1 MADPRTEAYFQ
12 RLANVDSD
20 PIKSLGTEQ
29 KVADFDGPMSE
40 EARER
45 TPLETFKSGALQ
57 GAEGIAADVEYFKAL
72 ANTVVGA
79 DERSVADNIAS
90 ARMYEENAATATE
103 DIASFEEFLEE
114 PTVGGFFTQALKF
127 SGQAAPSLITTVAG
141 GGIGGVA
148 TVLGKKGIGYTGK
161 KIAER
166 IGRDSIERTVKGT
179 ATPDEKDLA
188 NSLYS
193 TFKKGALGGAF
204 IAEYVPLSGQN
215 VNEALEAGQ
224 ELTREQALR
233 AGMLGVPQAVVGVA
247 GEAAIVKL
255 LGNVARKRAVKEGST
270 FSDFAKQVAT
280 NTLKTGAIE
289 AGTETVQEG
298 LSVLNRMDLDPTYT
312 TEDAQLRLA
321 EAAFG
326 GFMGGAPVGGGG
338 TIIGRTARAVA
349 DAGVLDATADVF
361 DKARRMMDE
370 KRTKDIND
378 TVDGEQ
384 FGDLMS
390 GNTMPES
397 QADINAQLNAMTDNT
412 SDKKAVWV
420 AGDTP
425 EYKSRRNRVT
435 NITVNGK
442 LAFSAY
448 IPGRG
453 TIVSTDKAI
462 VQEVINSRASDSSLA
477 IALGY
482 NESKSDAAGS
492 DTVVQALDKDGNVV
506 SEEVTSQEGI
516 PAALENA
523 RKLSPKGG
531 TVNVTTLDEA
541 LESRKRKVESEKG
554 PEIRDTDVDDT
565 VREMNEDDLF
575 DAIELAKGS
584 KFKSVTVTRPDG
596 TRVKIGLADLTA
608 AAEKLTQGKKRSPK
622 NNDEAADVPD
632 PLTSSVIE
640 DADGYIIPLDR
651 VINEG
656 DGFQSPWLSADGKII
671 GTGQDHLAFAGN
683 ASEGLGLENTGSYSG
698 FMRQTNAIRFSAF
711 EDASTGDYV
720 VSIHTFEGQ
729 KLTQAQ
735 LDVLRKINTA
745 RGGKVKLLFGAS
757 DTQANPNYEQLSLD
771 DFLSENNAATSAQ
784 SSDSALDT
792 EPDQETDIEN
802 QEGVQ
807 TLEGEETVT
816 GTYEPKADRNQT
828 FDNTQEARD
837 DYDATFGAQDWSTA
851 EIGEATES
859 TLREAVRQQRANK
872 NAVVTIRKN
881 SDGKFEV
888 VRTAFDE
895 NLIDL
900 EDNSGK
906 EKKVYR
912 VTESEF
918 LDRAIK
924 IAKNSKFKNI
934 VLVTP
939 DGKRIK
945 VNLADLTRAGQR
957 LSSARGDGK
966 FEGQTPF
973 EAARKGLQEILTELR
988 LEGYDVVV
996 SGESIFDIGD
1006 QPVPDY
1012 QGSTTAAV
1020 INGNQVTLG
1029 ELLSP
1034 PQTIPEQRPETVIA
1048 EDVDSEG
1055 RPTGEIVGSQ
1065 SGTDAAMDAFER
1077 FQRDVMGRET
1087 RRVNQE
1093 FDPDDQV
1100 DETDGRS
1107 EVDRNLDQP
1116 ETTQD
1121 ADRQTDRRTGRAPTT
1136 NNQAEP
1142 TQPNRPQPAPEVVA
1156 GVEESFLVGL
1166 INNLRKAIKLKNP
1179 PRVFTYEKLVNMTMG
1194 EIEQQFG
1201 AENVNQVLS
1210 SINRMR
1216 ESNGKLRGMHVTLVD
1231 SGSEA
1236 NLIILNESGNTLR
1249 DAAVLAHEFGHAL
1262 FREEMAAATAN
1273 PALRARLLRA
1283 FEKDPRH
1290 QNYLNAYD
1298 YELAFEEWYADQVA
1312 RWATKKFINK
1322 QAKTLTD
1329 KHFKELAQKLK
1340 VMYREFTRTM
1350 KRRLGNTSQDFET
1363 YIEAVVDAKKK
1374 GYETAGTN
1382 TNPNFVQKALV
1393 QEVNQA
1399 VVKMGGEGLADHW
1412 RGTLAKIAR
1421 NPKMRPLMK
1430 IVRTADGIMRLHG
1443 GRKIADMFYIR
1454 SQDSSADGGLGF
1466 VGASARQIADFQNK
1480 FEEEVGSMDDP
1491 DVQAALLEA
1500 MGDEDTDQLSPK
1512 AQQVRKFLDTV
1523 YDEYIAPS
1531 NTDIG
1536 RRENYFPTALNL
1548 MAIQENLDEFVQ
1560 LVIEQDP
1567 TAKEEDVRKSINAVL
1582 KYNQSVADGEP
1593 IDIDGTNPA
1602 EAVEKALKL
1611 TVNVGRN
1618 NLYQA
1623 GFLHEPQDAFV
1634 QYLRHIVKRVEW
1646 NKHTKDEDGNSI
1658 LEEEMDKLDPE
1669 DKAVVEEIIATHL
1682 GYQTNPLSPMWR
1694 KVNSYGQFLQFI
1706 TILPFAAI
1714 ASLPELAGPVIN
1726 SKEFSGLIEGLK
1738 QIPATIKNRAEA
1750 RQFARDLG
1758 VVTNEVVA
1766 NSWVT
1771 QAELDY
1777 MDPKVRKM
1785 SDVFFKYTGLQWFTT
1800 FSREFAAG
1808 MGVQFILKHARN
1820 EFDNPRSERYLQE
1833 LGLTAED
1840 VLAWNKGG
1848 RKFTTP
1854 EGKKVKRG
1862 LQRFVESSIL
1872 RPNSAERP
1880 VWASDPH
1887 WALVWQLKSYF
1898 YAYGKVIM
1906 GGVYREMVAR
1916 RTEMDGQGM
1925 PQLTATLAVLGLTAL
1940 ATMPLAMLAM
1950 EVREYTKQGLAA
1962 ILPGVETD
1970 NKYFRTDRMDWP
1982 TYLTE
1987 VVDKSGFLGIFTLA
2001 AMSHQNA
2008 KWDDEGIEGF
2018 APDSILPF
2026 LGPTAETVDTILEN
2040 GFQVNKT
2047 LKDRLIP
2054 IYNQL

>member
-1 MADPRTEAYFQ
+1 MADPTDYISTLTQSVLDNETPDFSVTEDTPETERKRTI
-12 RLANVDSD
+12 S
-20 PIKSLGTEQ
+20 
-29 KVADFDGPMSE
+29 
-40 EARER
+40 
-45 TPLETFKSGALQ
+45 ETFSDGMLQ
-57 GAEGIAADVEYFKAL
+57 GSEGLAADVEYFKAL
-72 ANTVVGA
+72 SKTLVGS
-79 DERSVADNIAS
+79 DEDSIADNIAE
-90 ARMYEENAATATE
+90 ARRLEENASLAVQ
-103 DIASFEEFLEE
+103 DIDTFGEFLEA
-114 PTVGGFFTQALKF
+114 PTVSGFFEQAVKF
-127 SGQAAPSLITTVAG
+127 SGQAVPSLVTTVAG
-141 GGIGGVA
+141 GGVGGVA
-148 TVLGKKGIGYTGK
+148 TVLGKKGVTYSSR

-166 IGRDSIERTVKGT
+166 IGRDSINRTIKGT

-188 NSLYS
+188 NSLYK
-193 TFKKGALGGAF
+193 TFKNGAIGGAF
-204 IAEYVPLSGQN
+204 AAEYVPLSGSN
-215 VNEALEAGQ
+215 LSEALDSGK
-224 ELTREQALR
+224 ELDTEQAAR
-233 AGMLGVPQAVVGVA
+233 AGLLGLPQAAIGVA
-247 GEAAIVKL
+247 GEVAIVKL
-255 LGNVARKRAVKEGST
+255 LGNVAKKRAVKESST
-270 FSDFAKQVAT
+270 FGDFAKLVAT
-280 NTLKTGAIE
+280 NTLRTGAIE
-289 AGTETVQEG
+289 GATEVGQES
-298 LSVLNRMDLDPTYT
+298 LAVLNRMDLDPTYT
-312 TEDAQLRLA
+312 AEDAQLRLA

-326 GFMGGAPVGGGG
+326 GFFGGAPVGATG
-338 TIIGRTARAVA
+338 TVA
-349 DAGVLDATADVF
+349 ATGIRKVAEAGVLDATADIM

-378 TVDGEQ
+378 VVDDEQ
-384 FGDLMS
+384 YGDPLS
-390 GNTMPES
+390 STTTPES
-397 QADINAQLNAMTDNT
+397 QADLNAQLKAMVDPTSTKKSVWQAGTDPAFNARPN
-412 SDKKAVWV
+412 KV
-420 AGDTP
+420 TP
-425 EYKSRRNRVT
+425 VT
-435 NITVNGK
+435 VDGK
-442 LAFSAY
+442 RAFAAF

-453 TIVSTDKAI
+453 TIISADKNI
-462 VQEVINSRASDSSLA
+462 VQEVINSRATDSSLA

-482 NESKSDAAGS
+482 NQSKTEAGPT
-492 DTVVQALDKDGNVV
+492 DIVVQVFDTDGNVV
-506 SEEVTSQEGI
+506 SEEVTNQDVLQQTIENAEGLKPDGGSI
-516 PAALENA
+516 NITTAEQALETRA
-523 RKLSPKGG
+523 KKYQQ
-531 TVNVTTLDEA
+531 EQ
-541 LESRKRKVESEKG
+541 G
-554 PEIRDTDVDDT
+554 PDIRDADVDDSI
-565 VREMNEDDLF
+565 REMNEDDLF

-584 KFKSVTVTRPDG
+584 KFKSITVTRPDG
-596 TRVKIGLADLTA
+596 TKVKIGLADLTA

-622 NNDEAADVPD
+622 DV
-632 PLTSSVIE
+632 E
-640 DADGYIIPLDR
+640 DAP
-651 VINEG
+651 
-656 DGFQSPWLSADGKII
+656 
-671 GTGQDHLAFAGN
+671 
-683 ASEGLGLENTGSYSG
+683 
-698 FMRQTNAIRFSAF
+698 QT
-711 EDASTGDYV
+711 EV
-720 VSIHTFEGQ
+720 
-729 KLTQAQ
+729 
-735 LDVLRKINTA
+735 
-745 RGGKVKLLFGAS
+745 
-757 DTQANPNYEQLSLD
+757 
-771 DFLSENNAATSAQ
+771 
-784 SSDSALDT
+784 
-792 EPDQETDIEN
+792 DQETDLEN

-807 TLEGEETVT
+807 TIEGEETVT
-816 GTYEPKADRNQT
+816 GTYEPKADRARV

-837 DYDATFGAQDWSTA
+837 DYDAAFGAQEWDTA
-851 EIGEATES
+851 EIGEVSES

-881 SDGKFEV
+881 SAGKFEV
-888 VRTAFDE
+888 VRTSFDS
-895 NLIDL
+895 NLIELVDPV
-900 EDNSGK
+900 D
-906 EKKVYR
+906 KKVYR
-912 VTESEF
+912 VTEAEF

-924 IAKNSKFKNI
+924 IAKKSKFKNI

-957 LSSARGDGK
+957 LASARGDGR

-988 LEGYDVVV
+988 LAGYDVVV
-996 SGESIFDIGD
+996 SGESIFDIGN

-1012 QGSTTAAV
+1012 QGSTVAAV
-1020 INGNQVTLG
+1020 INGKEVTLG

-1034 PQTIPEQRPETVIA
+1034 PQTIPEQRPEAVIA

-1055 RPTGEIVGSQ
+1055 RPTSERAGVQ
-1065 SGTDAAMDAFER
+1065 SGTDEAMDAFER

-1107 EVDRNLDQP
+1107 EVDRMLDQP
-1116 ETTQD
+1116 ETAQD

-1142 TQPNRPQPAPEVVA
+1142 TQPNRPQAEPETIA

-1179 PRVFTYEKLVNMTMG
+1179 PRVFTYENLVNMTIG

-1201 AENVNQVLS
+1201 VENVNQVLAA
-1210 SINRMR
+1210 INRMR
-1216 ESNGKLRGMHVTLVD
+1216 ESNGNLRGMHLTLVD

-1236 NLIILNESGNTLR
+1236 NLIILNESGNMLR

-1273 PALRARLLRA
+1273 PALRARLLKA
-1283 FEKDPRH
+1283 FEKDPRY

-1322 QAKTLTD
+1322 QARSLTD

-1340 VMYREFTRTM
+1340 AMYREFTRTM

-1374 GYETAGTN
+1374 GYETAGTSA
-1382 TNPNFVQKALV
+1382 NPNFVQKAMV

-1399 VVKMGGEGLADHW
+1399 VVKMGGEALADHW
-1412 RGTLAKIAR
+1412 RGKLADIAR
-1421 NPKMRPLMK
+1421 NPKLRPLMK
-1430 IVRTADGIMRLHG
+1430 LARTADGIMRLHA

-1454 SQDSSADGGLGF
+1454 SQDSNADGGLGF
-1466 VGASARQIADFQNK
+1466 VGASARQIAEFQNK
-1480 FEEEVGSMDDP
+1480 FETEVGEMSDP

-1500 MGDEDTDQLSPK
+1500 MSDRDTDQLSEK
-1512 AQQVRKFLDTV
+1512 GQAVRKFLESV

-1531 NTDIG
+1531 ATDIG
-1536 RRENYFPTALNL
+1536 RVENYFPTALNL
-1548 MAIQENLDEFVQ
+1548 MAIQENLDGFVE
-1560 LVIEQDP
+1560 LVLQQDP
-1567 TAKEEDVRKSINAVL
+1567 TADEKSVRDSIQAVL
-1582 KYNQSVADGEP
+1582 KYNQSIADGQP
-1593 IDIDGTNPA
+1593 IDVDASNPA
-1602 EAVEKALKL
+1602 AAVEKALQL
-1611 TVNVGRN
+1611 TLNVGRQ
-1618 NLYQA
+1618 NLYDA

-1634 QYLRHIVKRVEW
+1634 QYLRHVVKRVEW
-1646 NKHTKDEDGNSI
+1646 NKHTKDNQGNSI
-1658 LEEEMDKLDPE
+1658 LDQELDKLAPE
-1669 DKAVVEEIIATHL
+1669 DRAIAEEIIATHL

-1694 KVNSYGQFLQFI
+1694 KVNSYGQFLQFV

-1714 ASLPELAGPVIN
+1714 ASLPEIAGPIIN
-1726 SKEFSGLIEGLK
+1726 SKEFGGLVEGLK
-1738 QIPATIKNRAEA
+1738 QIPTTIKNRAEA

-1785 SDVFFKYTGLQWFTT
+1785 SDVFFKYTALQWFTT

-1820 EFDNPRSERYLQE
+1820 EFNNPRSERYLRE
-1833 LGLTAED
+1833 LGLTAKE
-1840 VLAWNKGG
+1840 VMAWNDGG
-1848 RKFTTP
+1848 RKLTSP
-1854 EGKKVKRG
+1854 EGKKVKKG

-1906 GGVYREMVAR
+1906 GGVYREMIAR

-1925 PQLTATLAVLGLTAL
+1925 PQLTATLAVLALTAL

-1962 ILPGVETD
+1962 VLPGVEMD

-1987 VVDKSGFLGIFTLA
+1987 TIDRSGFLGIFTLA

-2008 KWDDEGIEGF
+2008 KWDDKGIEGF
-2018 APDSILPF
+2018 APDAILPF

-2040 GFQVNKT
+2040 GFSIDRT
-2047 LKDRLIP
+2047 LKNRLIP

>member
-1 MADPRTEAYFQ
+1 MADPNDYLSTLSQSVLDSGVPDTTVTADTPETENKRTLSEAF
-12 RLANVDSD
+12 SD
-20 PIKSLGTEQ
+20 G
-29 KVADFDGPMSE
+29 M
-40 EARER
+40 
-45 TPLETFKSGALQ
+45 LQ
-57 GAEGIAADVEYFKAL
+57 GVEGMAADVEYFKAL
-72 ANTVVGA
+72 AKTLVGA
-79 DERSVADNIAS
+79 DEESIADNIAEARRLEES
-90 ARMYEENAATATE
+90 ASLAVKDMDT
-103 DIASFEEFLEE
+103 FGEFLEN
-114 PTVGGFFTQALKF
+114 PTVTGFIEQAVKF
-127 SGQAAPSLITTVAG
+127 SGQAVPSIATTVSSG
-141 GGIGGVA
+141 GVGGVA
-148 TVLGKKGIGYTGK
+148 AVLGKKGVGYTGK

-166 IGRDSIERTVKGT
+166 IGRDSIERTIKGT
-179 ATPDEKDLA
+179 ATPDERDLA
-188 NSLYS
+188 NSLYR
-193 TFKKGALGGAF
+193 TFRNGSIGGAF
-204 IAEYVPLSGQN
+204 TAEYIPLSGSN
-215 VNEALEAGQ
+215 LGEALDSGQ
-224 ELTREQALR
+224 ELDKGQAAR
-233 AGMLGVPQAVVGVA
+233 AALVGVPQATIGVA
-247 GEAAIVKL
+247 GEVAIVKL
-255 LGNVARKRAVKEGST
+255 LGNIAKKRAVKESST
-270 FSDFAKQVAT
+270 FGDFAKLVAT
-280 NTLKTGAIE
+280 NTLRTGTIE
-289 AGTETVQEG
+289 GTTEFTQEG
-298 LSVLNRMDLDPTYT
+298 LGILNRMDLDPTYT
-312 TEDAQLRLA
+312 AEEAQLRLA

-326 GFMGGAPVGGGG
+326 GFMGGAPVGGAG
-338 TIIGRTARAVA
+338 TVVA
-349 DAGVLDATADVF
+349 TGVRKVAEAGVLDATADVM

-370 KRTKDIND
+370 KRGKDIND

-384 FGDLMS
+384 YGDVMS
-390 GNTMPES
+390 GTTTPES
-397 QADINAQLNAMTDNT
+397 QADINAQLKAMVDPT
-412 SDKKAVWV
+412 STKKSVWQ

-425 EYKSRRNRVT
+425 ALKARTNTVT
-435 NITVNGK
+435 PVTVDGK
-442 LAFSAY
+442 RAFAAF

-453 TIVSTDKAI
+453 TIISTNESI
-462 VQEVINSRASDSSLA
+462 VQEVIKSRASDGALA

-482 NESKSDAAGS
+482 SQSKSEVGNS
-492 DTVVQALDKDGNVV
+492 DIVVQAFDVNGNVV
-506 SEEVTSQEGI
+506 SEEVTSQENLQE
-516 PAALENA
+516 AMQNA
-523 RKLSPKGG
+523 EGLKPDGG
-531 TVNVTTLDEA
+531 FVSVTTLQQA
-541 LESRKRKVESEKG
+541 LETRAKKYQQEQG
-554 PEIRDTDVDDT
+554 PDIRDADVDDSI
-565 VREMNEDDLF
+565 REMNEDDLF

-640 DADGYIIPLDR
+640 DAYGYIIPLDR

-771 DFLSENNAATSAQ
+771 DFLSENNAATPTQ
-784 SSDSALDT
+784 PSDSALDT

-888 VRTAFDE
+888 VRTSFDS
-895 NLIDL
+895 NLIELVDPV
-900 EDNSGK
+900 D
-906 EKKVYR
+906 KKVYR
-912 VTESEF
+912 VTEAEF

-924 IAKNSKFKNI
+924 IAKKSKFKNI

-996 SGESIFDIGD
+996 SGESIFDIGN

-1012 QGSTTAAV
+1012 QGSTVAAV
-1020 INGNQVTLG
+1020 INGKQVTLG

-1034 PQTIPEQRPETVIA
+1034 PQTIPEQRPEAVIA

-1055 RPTGEIVGSQ
+1055 RPTGERVAVQ
-1065 SGTDAAMDAFER
+1065 SGTDEAMDAFER

-1093 FDPDDQV
+1093 FDPADQV
-1100 DETDGRS
+1100 QETDGRS
-1107 EVDRNLDQP
+1107 EVDRMLDQP
-1116 ETTQD
+1116 ETAQD

-1142 TQPNRPQPAPEVVA
+1142 TQPNRPQAEPEVVA

-1179 PRVFTYEKLVNMTMG
+1179 PRVFTYENLVNMTMG
-1194 EIEQQFG
+1194 ELEQQFG
-1201 AENVNQVLS
+1201 AENVNQILASV
-1210 SINRMR
+1210 NRIR
-1216 ESNGKLRGMHVTLVD
+1216 ESNGNLRGMHVTLLD
-1231 SGSEA
+1231 SGSKA

-1262 FREEMAAATAN
+1262 FREEMTAATAN

-1283 FEKDPRH
+1283 FEKDPRY

-1322 QAKTLTD
+1322 QAKSLTD
-1329 KHFKELAQKLK
+1329 KHFKELAKKLK
-1340 VMYREFTRTM
+1340 AMYREFTRTM

-1374 GYETAGTN
+1374 GYETAGTSA
-1382 TNPNFVQKALV
+1382 NPNFVQKAMV

-1399 VVKMGGEGLADHW
+1399 VVKMGGEALADHW
-1412 RGTLAKIAR
+1412 RGALADIAR
-1421 NPKMRPLMK
+1421 SPKLRPLMK
-1430 IVRTADGIMRLHG
+1430 LVRTADGIMRLHG

-1454 SQDSSADGGLGF
+1454 SQDPNADGGLGF
-1466 VGASARQIADFQNK
+1466 VGASARQIAEFQNK
-1480 FEEEVGSMDDP
+1480 FEEQVGSMDDP
-1491 DVQAALLEA
+1491 EVQAALLEA

-1512 AQQVRKFLDTV
+1512 AQQVRKFLESI
-1523 YDEYIAPS
+1523 YDDYIAPS

-1536 RRENYFPTALNL
+1536 RQQNYFPTALNL
-1548 MAIQENLDEFVQ
+1548 MAIQENLDGFVELIMQ
-1560 LVIEQDP
+1560 QDP
-1567 TAKEEDVRKSINAVL
+1567 TANEAEVRKSINAVL
-1582 KYNQSVADGEP
+1582 RYNQSVADGKP
-1593 IDIDGTNPA
+1593 IDIDGTDPA
-1602 EAVEKALKL
+1602 VAVEKALQL
-1611 TVNVGRN
+1611 TLNVNRRS
-1618 NLYQA
+1618 LYDA

-1634 QYLRHIVKRVEW
+1634 QYVRHVVKRVEW
-1646 NKHTKDEDGNSI
+1646 NKHTKDEQGNDL
-1658 LEEEMDKLDPE
+1658 LEAEMNKLSPE
-1669 DKAVVEEIIATHL
+1669 DKEVVQEIIATHL

-1694 KVNSYGQFLQFI
+1694 KVNSYGQFLQFV

-1726 SKEFSGLIEGLK
+1726 SKEFGGLIEGLK

-1750 RQFARDLG
+1750 RQLARDLG
-1758 VVTNEVVA
+1758 VVTNEIVA

-1785 SDVFFKYTGLQWFTT
+1785 SDVFFKYTALQWFTT

-1833 LGLTAED
+1833 LGLTAKE
-1840 VLAWNKGG
+1840 VMAWNDSG

-1854 EGKKVKRG
+1854 EGKKIKRG

-1906 GGVYREMVAR
+1906 GGIYREMVSR
-1916 RTEMDGQGM
+1916 RKEMGGQGM
-1925 PQLTATLAVLGLTAL
+1925 PQLTATLSVLAITAL
-1940 ATMPLAMLAM
+1940 ATMPLAMLGM
-1950 EVREYTKQGLAA
+1950 ELREYTKQGLAA
-1962 ILPGVETD
+1962 VLPGVEMD

-1987 VVDKSGFLGIFTLA
+1987 VIDKSGFLGIFTLG

-2008 KWDDEGIEGF
+2008 KWDDKGIEGF
-2018 APDSILPF
+2018 APDAILPF

-2040 GFQVNKT
+2040 GFSIDRT
-2047 LKDRLIP
+2047 LKNRLIP

>member
-1 MADPRTEAYFQ
+1 MADPNDYLSTLTQSVLDSGVPDTTVTADTPETENKRTLSEAF
-12 RLANVDSD
+12 SD
-20 PIKSLGTEQ
+20 G
-29 KVADFDGPMSE
+29 M
-40 EARER
+40 
-45 TPLETFKSGALQ
+45 LQ
-57 GAEGIAADVEYFKAL
+57 GVEGMAADVEYFKAL
-72 ANTVVGA
+72 AKTLVGA
-79 DERSVADNIAS
+79 DEESIADNIAEARRLEES
-90 ARMYEENAATATE
+90 ASLAVKDMDT
-103 DIASFEEFLEE
+103 FGEFLEQ
-114 PTVGGFFTQALKF
+114 PTVTGFIEQAVKF
-127 SGQAAPSLITTVAG
+127 SGQAVPSIATTVST
-141 GGIGGVA
+141 GGVGGVVA
-148 TVLGKKGIGYTGK
+148 VLGKKGVGYTGK

-166 IGRDSIERTVKGT
+166 IGRDSIQRTIKGT

-188 NSLYS
+188 NSLYR
-193 TFKKGALGGAF
+193 TFRNGTIGGAF
-204 IAEYVPLSGQN
+204 TAEYIPLSGSN
-215 VNEALEAGQ
+215 LGEALDSGQ
-224 ELTREQALR
+224 ELDKGQAAR
-233 AGMLGVPQAVVGVA
+233 AALVGLPQATIGVA
-247 GEAAIVKL
+247 GEVAIVKL
-255 LGNVARKRAVKEGST
+255 LGNIAKKRAVKESST
-270 FSDFAKQVAT
+270 FGDFAKLVAT
-280 NTLKTGAIE
+280 NTLRTGAIE
-289 AGTETVQEG
+289 GTTEFTQEG
-298 LSVLNRMDLDPTYT
+298 LGILNRMDLDPTYT
-312 TEDAQLRLA
+312 AEEAQLRLA

-326 GFMGGAPVGGGG
+326 GFMGGAPVGGAG
-338 TIIGRTARAVA
+338 TVVA
-349 DAGVLDATADVF
+349 TGVRKVAEAGVLDATADVM

-370 KRTKDIND
+370 KRGKDIND

-384 FGDLMS
+384 YGDVMS
-390 GNTMPES
+390 GTTTPES
-397 QADINAQLNAMTDNT
+397 QADINAQLKAMVDPT
-412 SDKKAVWV
+412 STKKSVWQ

-425 EYKSRRNRVT
+425 ALKARTNTATPVT
-435 NITVNGK
+435 VDGK
-442 LAFSAY
+442 RAFAAF

-453 TIVSTDKAI
+453 TIISTDKSI
-462 VQEVINSRASDSSLA
+462 VQEVIKSRASDGALA

-482 NESKSDAAGS
+482 SQSKSEVGNS
-492 DTVVQALDKDGNVV
+492 DIVVQAFDVNGNVV
-506 SEEVTSQEGI
+506 SEEVTSQENLQE
-516 PAALENA
+516 AMQNA
-523 RKLSPKGG
+523 EGLKPDGG
-531 TVNVTTLDEA
+531 FVNVTTLQQA
-541 LESRKRKVESEKG
+541 LETRAKKYQQEQG
-554 PEIRDTDVDDT
+554 PDIRDADVDDSI
-565 VREMNEDDLF
+565 REMNEDDLF

-596 TRVKIGLADLTA
+596 TKVKIGLADLTA

-622 NNDEAADVPD
+622 DV
-632 PLTSSVIE
+632 E
-640 DADGYIIPLDR
+640 DAP
-651 VINEG
+651 
-656 DGFQSPWLSADGKII
+656 
-671 GTGQDHLAFAGN
+671 
-683 ASEGLGLENTGSYSG
+683 
-698 FMRQTNAIRFSAF
+698 QT
-711 EDASTGDYV
+711 EV
-720 VSIHTFEGQ
+720 
-729 KLTQAQ
+729 
-735 LDVLRKINTA
+735 
-745 RGGKVKLLFGAS
+745 
-757 DTQANPNYEQLSLD
+757 
-771 DFLSENNAATSAQ
+771 
-784 SSDSALDT
+784 
-792 EPDQETDIEN
+792 DQETDLENQEN

-807 TLEGEETVT
+807 TIEGEETVT
-816 GTYEPKADRNQT
+816 GTYEPKADRSRV

-837 DYDATFGAQDWSTA
+837 DYDATFGAQEWDTA
-851 EIGEATES
+851 EIGEVSES

-872 NAVVTIRKN
+872 NAVVSIRKN

-888 VRTAFDE
+888 VRTSFDS
-895 NLIDL
+895 NLIELVDPV
-900 EDNSGK
+900 D
-906 EKKVYR
+906 KKVYR
-912 VTESEF
+912 VTEAEF

-924 IAKNSKFKNI
+924 IAKKSKFKNI

-957 LSSARGDGK
+957 LASARGDGK

-996 SGESIFDIGD
+996 SGESIFDLGN

-1012 QGSTTAAV
+1012 QGSTVAAV
-1020 INGNQVTLG
+1020 INGKEVTLG

-1034 PQTIPEQRPETVIA
+1034 PQTIPEQRPEAVIA

-1055 RPTGEIVGSQ
+1055 RPTGERVAVQ
-1065 SGTDAAMDAFER
+1065 SGTDEAMDAFER

-1087 RRVNQE
+1087 SRVNEE
-1093 FDPDDQV
+1093 FDPADQV
-1100 DETDGRS
+1100 QETDGRS
-1107 EVDRNLDQP
+1107 EVDRMLDQP
-1116 ETTQD
+1116 ETVQD
-1121 ADRQTDRRTGRAPTT
+1121 ANRQTDRRTGRAPTT

-1142 TQPNRPQPAPEVVA
+1142 TQPNRSQAEPTQPNRPQAEPESEPVNIYFGTGENTILSNLAYRPFQYNGYKFLSVEHAYQTLKSGKFDQVTYDAYNRLPPARVNGRKIVGKKSANTKNGYNLDLMEKLIEASLAQNPEARQALLDTGSAEITHNQDRGIWRQEFPRIMTKIRDRLQSESSTRAEPEVVA

-1179 PRVFTYEKLVNMTMG
+1179 PRVFTYENLVNMTMG
-1194 EIEQQFG
+1194 ELEQQFG
-1201 AENVNQVLS
+1201 AENVNWILDSV
-1210 SINRMR
+1210 NRMR
-1216 ESNGKLRGMHVTLVD
+1216 QSNGNLRGMYVPLLD
-1231 SGSEA
+1231 SGSKA

-1262 FREEMAAATAN
+1262 FREEMTAATAN

-1283 FEKDPRH
+1283 FEKDPRY

-1322 QAKTLTD
+1322 QAKSLTD
-1329 KHFKELAQKLK
+1329 KHFKELAKKLK
-1340 VMYREFTRTM
+1340 AMYREFTRTM

-1374 GYETAGTN
+1374 GYETAGTSA
-1382 TNPNFVQKALV
+1382 NPNFVQKAMV

-1399 VVKMGGEGLADHW
+1399 VVKMGGEALADHW
-1412 RGTLAKIAR
+1412 RGALADIAR
-1421 NPKMRPLMK
+1421 NPKLRPLMK

-1454 SQDSSADGGLGF
+1454 SQDPDADGGLGF
-1466 VGASARQIADFQNK
+1466 VGASARQIAEFQNK
-1480 FEEEVGSMDDP
+1480 FEEQVGSMDDP
-1491 DVQAALLEA
+1491 EVQAALLEA

-1512 AQQVRKFLDTV
+1512 AQQVRKFLESI
-1523 YDEYIAPS
+1523 YDDYIAPS

-1536 RRENYFPTALNL
+1536 RQQNYFPTALNL
-1548 MAIQENLDEFVQ
+1548 MAIQENLDGFVELIMQ
-1560 LVIEQDP
+1560 QDP
-1567 TAKEEDVRKSINAVL
+1567 TANEAEVRKSINAVL
-1582 KYNQSVADGEP
+1582 RYNQSVADGKP
-1593 IDIDGTNPA
+1593 IEIDGTDPA
-1602 EAVEKALKL
+1602 VAVEKALQL
-1611 TVNVGRN
+1611 TLNVNRGS
-1618 NLYQA
+1618 LYNA

-1634 QYLRHIVKRVEW
+1634 QYVRHVVKRVEW
-1646 NKHTKDEDGNSI
+1646 NKHTKDEQGNDL
-1658 LEEEMDKLDPE
+1658 LEAEMDKLSPE
-1669 DKAVVEEIIATHL
+1669 DKEVVQEIIATHL

-1726 SKEFSGLIEGLK
+1726 SKEFGGLVEGLK

-1750 RQFARDLG
+1750 RQLARDLG
-1758 VVTNEVVA
+1758 VVTNEIVA

-1785 SDVFFKYTGLQWFTT
+1785 SDVFFKYTALQWFTT

-1808 MGVQFILKHARN
+1808 MGVKFILKHARN

-1833 LGLTAED
+1833 LGLTAKE
-1840 VLAWNKGG
+1840 VMAWNNSG

-1854 EGKKVKRG
+1854 EGKKIKRG

-1906 GGVYREMVAR
+1906 GGIYREMVSR
-1916 RTEMDGQGM
+1916 RKEMGGQGM
-1925 PQLTATLAVLGLTAL
+1925 PQLTATLSVLAITAL
-1940 ATMPLAMLAM
+1940 ATMPLAMLGM
-1950 EVREYTKQGLAA
+1950 ELREYTKQSLAA
-1962 ILPGVETD
+1962 VLPGVETD

-1982 TYLTE
+1982 TYLSE
-1987 VVDKSGFLGIFTLA
+1987 VIDKSGFLGIFTLG

-2008 KWDDEGIEGF
+2008 KWDDKGIEGF
-2018 APDSILPF
+2018 APDAILPF

-2040 GFQVNKT
+2040 GFSIDRT

>member
-1 MADPRTEAYFQ
+1 MADPNDYLSTLTQSVLDSGVPDTTVTADTPETENKRTLSEAF
-12 RLANVDSD
+12 SD
-20 PIKSLGTEQ
+20 G
-29 KVADFDGPMSE
+29 M
-40 EARER
+40 
-45 TPLETFKSGALQ
+45 LQ
-57 GAEGIAADVEYFKAL
+57 GVEGMAADVEYFKAL
-72 ANTVVGA
+72 AKTLVGA
-79 DERSVADNIAS
+79 DEESIADNIAEARRLEES
-90 ARMYEENAATATE
+90 ASLAVKDMDT
-103 DIASFEEFLEE
+103 FGEFLEN
-114 PTVGGFFTQALKF
+114 PTVTGFIEQAVKF
-127 SGQAAPSLITTVAG
+127 SGQAVPSIATTVSS
-141 GGIGGVA
+141 GGVGGVV
-148 TVLGKKGIGYTGK
+148 TVLGKKGVGYTGK

-166 IGRDSIERTVKGT
+166 IGRDSIERTIKGT
-179 ATPDEKDLA
+179 ATPDERDLA
-188 NSLYS
+188 NSLYR
-193 TFKKGALGGAF
+193 TFRNGTIGGAF
-204 IAEYVPLSGQN
+204 TAEYIPLSGSN
-215 VNEALEAGQ
+215 LGEALDSGQ
-224 ELTREQALR
+224 ELDKGQAAR
-233 AGMLGVPQAVVGVA
+233 AALVGVPQATIGVA
-247 GEAAIVKL
+247 GEVAIVKL
-255 LGNVARKRAVKEGST
+255 LGNIAKKRAVKESST
-270 FSDFAKQVAT
+270 FGDFAKLVAT
-280 NTLKTGAIE
+280 NTLRTGAIE
-289 AGTETVQEG
+289 GTTEFTQEG
-298 LSVLNRMDLDPTYT
+298 LGVLNRMDLDPTYT
-312 TEDAQLRLA
+312 AEEAQLRLA

-326 GFMGGAPVGGGG
+326 GFMGGAPVGGAG
-338 TIIGRTARAVA
+338 TVVA
-349 DAGVLDATADVF
+349 TGVRKVAEAGVLDATADVM

-370 KRTKDIND
+370 KRGKDIND

-384 FGDLMS
+384 YGDVMS
-390 GNTMPES
+390 GTTTPES
-397 QADINAQLNAMTDNT
+397 QADINSQLKAMVDPT
-412 SDKKAVWV
+412 STKESVWQ

-425 EYKSRRNRVT
+425 ALKARTNTATPVT
-435 NITVNGK
+435 VDGK
-442 LAFSAY
+442 RAFAAF

-453 TIVSTDKAI
+453 TIISTDKSI
-462 VQEVINSRASDSSLA
+462 VQEVINSRASDTSLA

-482 NESKSDAAGS
+482 SQSKSEAGDS
-492 DTVVQALDKDGNVV
+492 DIVVQAFDADGNVV
-506 SEEVTSQEGI
+506 SEEVTSQENLQE
-516 PAALENA
+516 AMQNA
-523 RKLSPKGG
+523 EGLKPDGG
-531 TVNVTTLDEA
+531 SINVTTLQQA
-541 LESRKRKVESEKG
+541 LEARAKKYQREQG
-554 PEIRDTDVDDT
+554 PDIRDADVDDSI
-565 VREMNEDDLF
+565 REMSEDDLF

-584 KFKSVTVTRPDG
+584 KFKSVTVTRSDG
-596 TRVKIGLADLTA
+596 TKVKIGLADLTA

-622 NNDEAADVPD
+622 DV
-632 PLTSSVIE
+632 E
-640 DADGYIIPLDR
+640 DAP
-651 VINEG
+651 
-656 DGFQSPWLSADGKII
+656 
-671 GTGQDHLAFAGN
+671 
-683 ASEGLGLENTGSYSG
+683 
-698 FMRQTNAIRFSAF
+698 QT
-711 EDASTGDYV
+711 EV
-720 VSIHTFEGQ
+720 
-729 KLTQAQ
+729 
-735 LDVLRKINTA
+735 
-745 RGGKVKLLFGAS
+745 
-757 DTQANPNYEQLSLD
+757 
-771 DFLSENNAATSAQ
+771 
-784 SSDSALDT
+784 
-792 EPDQETDIEN
+792 DQETDLENQEN

-807 TLEGEETVT
+807 TIEGEETVT
-816 GTYEPKADRNQT
+816 GTYEPKADRSRV

-837 DYDATFGAQDWSTA
+837 DYDATFGAQEWDTA
-851 EIGEATES
+851 EIGEVSES

-872 NAVVTIRKN
+872 NAVVSIRKN

-888 VRTAFDE
+888 VRTSFDS
-895 NLIDL
+895 NLIELVDPV
-900 EDNSGK
+900 D
-906 EKKVYR
+906 KKVYR
-912 VTESEF
+912 VTEAEF

-924 IAKNSKFKNI
+924 IAKKSKFKNI

-957 LSSARGDGK
+957 LSSARGDGR

-988 LEGYDVVV
+988 LAGYDVVV
-996 SGESIFDIGD
+996 SGESIFDIGN

-1012 QGSTTAAV
+1012 QGSTVAAV
-1020 INGNQVTLG
+1020 INGKEVTLG

-1034 PQTIPEQRPETVIA
+1034 PQTIPEQRPEAVIA

-1055 RPTGEIVGSQ
+1055 RPTGERVAVQ
-1065 SGTDAAMDAFER
+1065 SGTDEAMDAFER

-1093 FDPDDQV
+1093 FDPADQV
-1100 DETDGRS
+1100 QETDGRS
-1107 EVDRNLDQP
+1107 EVDRMLDQP
-1116 ETTQD
+1116 ETAQD

-1142 TQPNRPQPAPEVVA
+1142 TQPNRPQAEPEAVA

-1179 PRVFTYEKLVNMTMG
+1179 PRVFTYENLVNMTMG
-1194 EIEQQFG
+1194 ELEQQFG
-1201 AENVNQVLS
+1201 AENVNQILASV
-1210 SINRMR
+1210 NRMR
-1216 ESNGKLRGMHVTLVD
+1216 ESNGNLRGMHVTLLD
-1231 SGSEA
+1231 SGSKA

-1262 FREEMAAATAN
+1262 FREEMTAATAN

-1283 FEKDPRH
+1283 FEKDPRY

-1322 QAKTLTD
+1322 QAKSLTD
-1329 KHFKELAQKLK
+1329 KHFKELAKKLK
-1340 VMYREFTRTM
+1340 AMYREFTRTM

-1374 GYETAGTN
+1374 GYETAGTSA
-1382 TNPNFVQKALV
+1382 NPNFVQKAMV

-1399 VVKMGGEGLADHW
+1399 VVKMGGEALADHW
-1412 RGTLAKIAR
+1412 RGALADIAR
-1421 NPKMRPLMK
+1421 SPKLRPLMK

-1454 SQDSSADGGLGF
+1454 SQDPNADGGLGF
-1466 VGASARQIADFQNK
+1466 VGASARQIAEFQNK
-1480 FEEEVGSMDDP
+1480 FEEQVGSMDDP
-1491 DVQAALLEA
+1491 EVQAALLEA

-1512 AQQVRKFLDTV
+1512 AQQVRKFLESI
-1523 YDEYIAPS
+1523 YDDYIAPS

-1536 RRENYFPTALNL
+1536 RQQNYFPTALNL
-1548 MAIQENLDEFVQ
+1548 MAIQENLDGFVELIMQ
-1560 LVIEQDP
+1560 QDP
-1567 TAKEEDVRKSINAVL
+1567 TANEAEVRKSINAVL
-1582 KYNQSVADGEP
+1582 RYNQSVADGKP
-1593 IDIDGTNPA
+1593 IDIDGTDPA
-1602 EAVEKALKL
+1602 VAVEKALQL
-1611 TVNVGRN
+1611 TLNVNRRS
-1618 NLYQA
+1618 LYDA

-1634 QYLRHIVKRVEW
+1634 QYVRHVVKRVEW
-1646 NKHTKDEDGNSI
+1646 NKHTKDEQGNDL
-1658 LEEEMDKLDPE
+1658 LEAEMNKLSPE
-1669 DKAVVEEIIATHL
+1669 DKEVVQEIIATHL

-1726 SKEFSGLIEGLK
+1726 SKEFGGLIEGLK

-1750 RQFARDLG
+1750 RQLARDLG
-1758 VVTNEVVA
+1758 VVTNEIVA

-1785 SDVFFKYTGLQWFTT
+1785 SDVFFKYTALQWFTT

-1808 MGVQFILKHARN
+1808 MGVKFILKHARN

-1854 EGKKVKRG
+1854 EGKKIKRG

-1906 GGVYREMVAR
+1906 GGVYREMVSR
-1916 RTEMDGQGM
+1916 RKEMGGQGM
-1925 PQLTATLAVLGLTAL
+1925 PQLTATLSVLAITAL
-1940 ATMPLAMLAM
+1940 ATMPLAMLGM
-1950 EVREYTKQGLAA
+1950 ELREYTKQGLAA
-1962 ILPGVETD
+1962 VLPGVETD

-1987 VVDKSGFLGIFTLA
+1987 VIDKSGFLGIFTLG

-2008 KWDDEGIEGF
+2008 KWDDKGIEGF
-2018 APDSILPF
+2018 APDAILPF

-2040 GFQVNKT
+2040 GFSIDRT